1 MRGAA
6 QPAMV
11 RLVVAMLVL
20 AQCCAFGPPNPG
32 TFTSSW
38 SHLATEFKSKQKAA
52 LGAIITV
59 AAICGADVRTSQA
72 LEWTDRNRLAA
83 ETWRAVDEIFID
95 RTFNGQDWY
104 KLRQEVVQ
112 KDYKSDEQVYKAMQE
127 MLAKLGDKYTR
138 YLTPAQYDALL
149 NSATGQLTG
158 LGVELV
164 PDGTAGAGVS
174 VGTVIARVEDG
185 SPAKEAGLQRGDRVL
200 NVDGTDTNA
209 LSPEEVAA
217 IMRGKEGTKASVRV
231 SRGGSEV
238 DVSALRR
245 AIKLKG
251 VSYSQLQTGG
261 KKVGYVKVRSFA
273 SSTRQEVTS
282 ALESLHRED
291 ALKRMDALV
300 LDLRD
305 NGGGLLQGAVET
317 SNLLL
322 QSGKTVVFVVTKEG
336 NTQADQTLPNGV
348 LSADPALP
356 DLTTPT
362 YVWVNGAT
370 ASAAEVFAAALQEN
384 GRATLVGEQTFG
396 KGIIQN
402 LQQLRQ
408 GGVAVTTARY
418 ETPLH
423 NNINKRGIPVD
434 KALQC
439 PDDASIDS
447 CIAKIF

>member
-1 MRGAA
+1 MRGTA
-6 QPAMV
+6 QWAMV
-11 RLVVAMLVL
+11 RFVAAMLVL
-20 AQCCAFGPPNPG
+20 AQCCAFGPPNRG
-32 TFTSSW
+32 TSW
-38 SHLATEFKSKQKAA
+38 MHLVSEFQSKQKAA
-52 LGAIITV
+52 LGAIIAV
-59 AAICGADVRTSQA
+59 AAVCGADVRASQA

-83 ETWRAVDEIFID
+83 ETWRAVDDIFID
-95 RTFNGQDWY
+95 RSFNGQDWY

-112 KDYKSDEQVYKAMQE
+112 KDYKSEEQVYKALQD
-127 MLAKLGDKYTR
+127 MLAQLGDKYTR

-158 LGVELV
+158 LGVELI
-164 PDGTAGAGVS
+164 PDSASA
-174 VGTVIARVEDG
+174 VGTVIARIEDG
-185 SPAKEAGLQRGDRVL
+185 SPAKEAGLQRGDKVL
-200 NVDGTDTNA
+200 NVDGTDATA

-231 SRGGSEV
+231 ARGGSEV

-245 AIKLKG
+245 AITLKG
-251 VSYSQLQTGG
+251 VSYSTVSAGG

-273 SSTRQEVTS
+273 SNTRQEVTS

-291 ALKRMDALV
+291 VLRRMDALV

-322 QSGKTVVFVVTKEG
+322 PSGKTVVFVVTKEG
-336 NTQADQTLPNGV
+336 NTQADQTLPNQV

-384 GRATLVGEQTFG
+384 GRATLVGEKTFG

-423 NNINKRGIPVD
+423 NNINKVSPQ
-434 KALQC
+434 AA
-439 PDDASIDS
+439 PIDL
-447 CIAKIF
+447 